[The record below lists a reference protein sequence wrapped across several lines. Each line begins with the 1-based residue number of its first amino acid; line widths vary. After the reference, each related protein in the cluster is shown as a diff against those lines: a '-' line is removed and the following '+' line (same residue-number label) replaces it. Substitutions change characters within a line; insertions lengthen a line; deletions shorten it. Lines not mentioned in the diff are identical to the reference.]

1 MGVLM
6 KHLKLLGVALVAL
19 FAYGVMVTSAS
30 ATTTLP
36 DVSIASG
43 TSYPL
48 HLDVTYLTNSN
59 LENSGTEGLVSKEAK
74 GGSVLLLLL
83 LNELSG
89 LGTFSVLFT
98 KVHILTEGVE
108 GSECNSEGDKAG
120 EILGGGTFHIVFLP
134 PASSKKRGNLFLERE
149 LKVECGKVKIKIKG
163 SALSSLEQPSGT
175 EQTTLALGAL
185 HGSKGVPELTKY
197 FTDTSEGEAKLESNF
212 GSGFLASDENVEKAA
227 DLHALEGKSFTIT
240 PAEL

>member
-1 MGVLM
+1 MR
-6 KHLKLLGVALVAL
+6 HLKLLGVAFVAL
-19 FAYGVMVTSAS
+19 FVYGVMVASAS

-59 LENSGTEGLVSKEAK
+59 LENSGTEGLASKEAN

-83 LNELSG
+83 LDELSG

-98 KVHILTEGVE
+98 KVHLVTEGVE
-108 GSECNSEGDKAG
+108 GVECNSEGDKAG
-120 EILGGGTFHIVFLP
+120 EVLGGGTFHVVFIP
-134 PASSKKRGNLFLERE
+134 TIASKKRGVLFLERE
-149 LKVECGKVKIKIKG
+149 IKIECAKLKIKVKG

-175 EQTTLALGAL
+175 EQTTLAFGAL
-185 HGSKGVPELTKY
+185 HGHLGVPELTKY

-212 GSGFLASDENVEKAA
+212 GSGFLASDENVEKGA
-227 DLHALEGKSFTIT
+227 DLHALEGKSFSIT